1 MEYKDDDL
9 TSNKYQ
15 QVQAKMM
22 GYMKTKEASAGHL
35 QNVQTGRNQAVEPPN
50 VLEDQYRN
58 SKKC

>member
-15 QVQAKMM
+15 QGQEDMIC
-22 GYMKTKEASAGHL
+22 YLKTEEASAGHL
-35 QNVQTGRNQAVEPPN
+35 QNVQKGRNQAVEPPN
-50 VLEDQYRN
+50 VLEDQYRP